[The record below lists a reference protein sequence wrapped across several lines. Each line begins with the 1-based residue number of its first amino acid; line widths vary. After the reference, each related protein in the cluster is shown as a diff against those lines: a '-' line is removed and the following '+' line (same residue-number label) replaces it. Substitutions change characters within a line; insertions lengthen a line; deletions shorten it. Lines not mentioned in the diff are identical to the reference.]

1 MKKLLPI
8 TLSILAAGSIYAQP
22 SLTSDEMLPFGSFME
37 FYYPDNLEVIDTTI
51 QGADVT
57 WDFSDFDPILGE
69 GATIEI
75 VDPAETAHGDDFP
88 ESNYGYHE
96 IYPGAN
102 AYRYF
107 KLTTEKMERVGSF
120 LSGTLNTFTD
130 TQEEYIFP
138 FELGVTNIDT
148 WDNTESGFGGGDYNL
163 ECLGYGTL
171 ILPDMTINDA
181 LMVRVHF
188 TEGGIIDIKLFLWY
202 SSDNGAI
209 LMQYIDGDG
218 FWVGDNAIYLT
229 SLEVYTGIHDEPITE
244 NIIYNNPVDDVLNI
258 SFENFYPN
266 GSYQIFN
273 ELGQVIKSEQISS
286 TSTQWQIPVA
296 DLTIGIYTVLIT
308 VDGKQPEAIRMVKM

>member
-57 WDFSDFDPILGE
+57 WDFSDFEPIFDE

-88 ESNYGYHE
+88 ESNYGYYE

-107 KLTTEKMERVGSF
+107 NLTTEKMERVGSY
-120 LSGTLNTFTD
+120 LSGTVNTFTD

-171 ILPDMTINDA
+171 ILPDMTTNDA

-218 FWVGDNAIYLT
+218 FWVGDNAIYLH
-229 SLEVYTGIHDEPITE
+229 SLEVYSGIHDEPITE
-244 NIIYNNPVDDVLNI
+244 NIIYNNPVDNILNI
-258 SFENFYPN
+258 TFENFYTN

-286 TSTQWQIPVA
+286 TSTQWQIPVD

-308 VDGKQPEAIRMVKM
+308 LDGKQPEAFRMVKM